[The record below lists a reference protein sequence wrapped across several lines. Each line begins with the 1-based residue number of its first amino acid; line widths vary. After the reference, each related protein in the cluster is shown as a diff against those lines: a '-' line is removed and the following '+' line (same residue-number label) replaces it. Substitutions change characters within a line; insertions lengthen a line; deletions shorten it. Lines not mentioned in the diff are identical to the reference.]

1 MLQRLPIALA
11 QVKAG
16 SRSDDLLNKIRQIIY
31 TSFLFQQ
38 TRFSRQAEI
47 FLVFLPYEPGMFL
60 KCFLINQIQIIIP
73 MIPTFL
79 CSCAKKKKKKT
90 KKTCR
95 PLRPLRF

>member
-47 FLVFLPYEPGMFL
+47 FLVFLPYEPGMFP

-79 CSCAKKKKKKT
+79 CSCAKKKKKKQ
-90 KKTCR
+90 KKR
-95 PLRPLRF
+95 ADP